1 MSLLS
6 FLTTSPLPRTSLAHV
21 MDFHSGLLYAH
32 GRVMYMELCIRCYQL
47 VFSYAFL
54 FSTAQTRLYSIR
66 LRTTT
71 LMCPPPKF
79 WYFYTMDCLYAVYYS
94 GHKNKS

>member
-1 MSLLS
+1 
-6 FLTTSPLPRTSLAHV
+6 
-21 MDFHSGLLYAH
+21 
-32 GRVMYMELCIRCYQL
+32 MELCIRCYQL

-71 LMCPPPKF
+71 LICPPPPS
-79 WYFYTMDCLYAVYYS
+79 S
-94 GHKNKS
+94 GISTRWTVSMLSTTPDIKTKVDLMRR